1 MSVLV
6 RFHGI
11 PEGTVV
17 EELDGDI
24 FTDARPTA
32 HSFSRSNVRLLV
44 PCVPSNVI
52 GVGLNYASHRV
63 HVEKLETASPGLF
76 YARKVSSRCK
86 HGTAQSFPFR

>member
-11 PEGTVV
+11 PESNVV
-17 EELDGDI
+17 KELDGDI
-24 FTDARPTA
+24 FTDARATA

-44 PCVPSNVI
+44 PCVPSNVM

-63 HVEKLETASPGLF
+63 HGRKARNGVAGLIL
-76 YARKVSSRCK
+76 R
-86 HGTAQSFPFR
+86 QESF